1 MSLINLKTLFNVVV
15 MSFDKISNEE
25 RVVGKVYNY
34 SNTASDGKV
43 YKQTD
48 ANRSMPMIHNY
59 MSPFLHRY
67 ALLFC
72 FKRRKCL
79 AFLLSAV

>member
-1 MSLINLKTLFNVVV
+1 

-25 RVVGKVYNY
+25 RVVREVYNY
-34 SNTASDGKV
+34 SNAASDGKE

-48 ANRSMPMIHNY
+48 VNRNMPTIYHY
-59 MSPFLHRY
+59 MSLFLHLY